1 MGFVL
6 TYSLGRDA
14 VLWAFGASPHGCPS
28 HQHSRK
34 NPHLWYLFLL
44 CCSDSHEAVRLVY
57 SSSILFSH
65 RGSSVVSLYT
75 FTFVH
80 SRVVCVSKEKGV
92 RDGVWVCGTLAP
104 CVEQIFSMPK
114 MDIVLGL
121 ENLRLPSLKLP
132 FQVLPYVAPSC
143 ANCCPPG
150 GGEPSC
156 HMEMNTPFPHILPCF
171 LRR

>member
-14 VLWAFGASPHGCPS
+14 ILWAFGASPHGCAS

-34 NPHLWYLFLL
+34 NPHLWYLSLL
-44 CCSDSHEAVRLVY
+44 CCSDTHEAVRLVY

-65 RGSSVVSLYT
+65 HGSSVVSLYT

-80 SRVVCVSKEKGV
+80 SRVVCVSEGKGV

-104 CVEQIFSMPK
+104 C
-114 MDIVLGL
+114 
-121 ENLRLPSLKLP
+121 
-132 FQVLPYVAPSC
+132 
-143 ANCCPPG
+143 
-150 GGEPSC
+150 GE
-156 HMEMNTPFPHILPCF
+156 
-171 LRR
+171 

>member
-14 VLWAFGASPHGCPS
+14 ILWAFGASPHGCPS

-34 NPHLWYLFLL
+34 NPHLWYLSLL
-44 CCSDSHEAVRLVY
+44 CCSDTHEAVRLVY

-65 RGSSVVSLYT
+65 RGSSVVSLYA

-80 SRVVCVSKEKGV
+80 SRVVCVSEGKGV

-104 CVEQIFSMPK
+104 C
-114 MDIVLGL
+114 
-121 ENLRLPSLKLP
+121 
-132 FQVLPYVAPSC
+132 
-143 ANCCPPG
+143 
-150 GGEPSC
+150 GE
-156 HMEMNTPFPHILPCF
+156 
-171 LRR
+171 